1 MTFVCVGLLLCIMCV
16 IEWTKQTHTHT
27 HMFPIY
33 YSAVAVECCYQN
45 TGIATS
51 VAITMFQG
59 DDLATAVGVP
69 LFYGICEAA
78 ILAIYCLGAWKAG
91 WTKAPKDEN
100 ICVVIATSYEV
111 QEATLADPEAIEVIL
126 GSPAK
131 DGGGGWPSDLIFS
144 TTSEGYQ
151 IDEESLH
158 ALEKGTSKSVDG
170 TVDETITSEL
180 EKEQE
185 LDSPVSET
193 KQDASAIRRHGS
205 SHYSSLEADIPSPLT
220 ERTSVTSP
228 ALKTLAAP
236 LDDENDTIP
245 SGGIRLGLA
254 MVSLRSRGNS
264 KYAKAVSDV
273 EVAVEGDEDEQN
285 FEFPAISEATS
296 RKASPGGHIPIPVED
311 KTID

>member
-1 MTFVCVGLLLCIMCV
+1 MLCIV
-16 IEWTKQTHTHT
+16 WLWTNTC
-27 HMFPIY
+27 P

-69 LFYGICEAA
+69 LFYGICEAV

-91 WTKAPKDEN
+91 WTKAPHDEN

-111 QEATLADPEAIEVIL
+111 REATLADPEAIEIIL
-126 GSPAK
+126 GSPEK
-131 DGGGGWPSDLIFS
+131 DGGWPSDLIFS

-158 ALEKGTSKSVDG
+158 ALGKGTSMSVDA

-185 LDSPVSET
+185 LDSPVSEAT
-193 KQDASAIRRHGS
+193 QDASAVRRHGS
-205 SHYSSLEADIPSPLT
+205 SHYSSLEAGAPSPLT
-220 ERTSVTSP
+220 ERTTVVSP
-228 ALKTLAAP
+228 PLKTLAAP
-236 LDDENDTIP
+236 LDDENDTKS

-254 MVSLRSRGNS
+254 VASLRSRGNS
-264 KYAKAVSDV
+264 KYTKAVSDV
-273 EVAVEGDEDEQN
+273 EVAVEEDEDEQK
-285 FEFPAISEATS
+285 FEFPAISPVTS
-296 RKASPGGHIPIPVED
+296 RKSSPGGHIPISVED

>member
-1 MTFVCVGLLLCIMCV
+1 VFIVDSTN
-16 IEWTKQTHTHT
+16 KQTHTY
-27 HMFPIY
+27 MFPI

-69 LFYGICEAA
+69 LFYGICEAV

-126 GSPAK
+126 GSPEK

-170 TVDETITSEL
+170 TVDDETITSEL

-193 KQDASAIRRHGS
+193 TQDASAIRRHGS
-205 SHYSSLEADIPSPLT
+205 SHYSSLEADMPSPLT

-236 LDDENDTIP
+236 LDNENDTIP

-254 MVSLRSRGNS
+254 MASLRSRGNS

-273 EVAVEGDEDEQN
+273 EVAAVEGDEDEQN

-296 RKASPGGHIPIPVED
+296 RKSSPGGHISIPVED